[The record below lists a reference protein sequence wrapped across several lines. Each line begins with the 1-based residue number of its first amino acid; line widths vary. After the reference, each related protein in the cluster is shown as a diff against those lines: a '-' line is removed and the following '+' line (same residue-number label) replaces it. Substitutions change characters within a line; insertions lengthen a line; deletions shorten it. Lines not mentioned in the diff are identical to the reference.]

1 MQLLGLLGVV
11 AFSLACAVVGV
22 RLLRVA
28 ARTRQAPELSMGAAL
43 VSSGAIGFPL
53 LISSQVIAMSSGS
66 SLATHL
72 LSAFG
77 SAFTFLGYIGL
88 LIGTWRIYRPA
99 AQWPRALLAMATVIV
114 VGACATAFATRDASP
129 GGVREI
135 ALWTG
140 VAVGVGT
147 FAWSAGESFAL
158 YAQMQRRARIGLV
171 EPAVVN
177 RVWLWGIGSLAAFA
191 MSGHGLLTRIVLGPV
206 VSDGQ
211 RLVSSALGLI
221 AAVAIWLAFFP
232 PAAYRRRMTR
242 GAAA

>member
-28 ARTRQAPELSMGAAL
+28 ARTRQAPELSMGLAL

-53 LISSQVIAMSSGS
+53 LISSQILAIRSGS
-66 SLATHL
+66 SLTTHL

-77 SAFTFLGYIGL
+77 SVFTFLGYIGL
-88 LIGTWRIYRPA
+88 VIGTWRIYRPA
-99 AQWPRALLAMATVIV
+99 AQWPRAVLAIAVLVV
-114 VGACATAFATRDASP
+114 VGACATIFSTRDASP

-135 ALWTG
+135 ALWAG
-140 VAVGVGT
+140 VAVGIST

-158 YAQMQRRARIGLV
+158 YGPMQRRARIGLV

-177 RVWLWGIGSLAAFA
+177 RILLWGIGSLAAFA
-191 MSGHGLLTRIVLGPV
+191 MSGYGLLMRIVLGPV
-206 VSDGQ
+206 VSDGA
-211 RLVSSALGLI
+211 RLISSALGMI
-221 AAVAIWLAFFP
+221 AAVAMWLAFFP
-232 PAAYRRRMTR
+232 PAAYRRRMAR
-242 GAAA
+242 SAAV

>member
-1 MQLLGLLGVV
+1 VQLLGLLGVV
-11 AFSLACAVVGV
+11 AFSLACAVVGF

-53 LISSQVIAMSSGS
+53 LISSQVVAMRGGP

-77 SAFTFLGYIGL
+77 SVFTFVGYIGL
-88 LIGTWRIYRPA
+88 LIGTWRIYRPTA
-99 AQWPRALLAMATVIV
+99 RWPLAVMAIASFVI
-114 VGACATAFATRDASP
+114 VGACATIFATRDATP

-135 ALWTG
+135 AIWMG

-158 YAQMQRRARIGLV
+158 YGQMQRRARIGLV

-177 RVWLWGIGSLAAFA
+177 RVLLWGIGSLAAFA
-191 MSGHGLLTRIVLGPV
+191 MSGHGLLLRVVTGPA
-206 VSDGQ
+206 VSDGM
-211 RLVSSALGLI
+211 RLISSALGMVS
-221 AAVAIWLAFFP
+221 AVAIWLAFFP
-232 PAAYRRRMTR
+232 PAAYRRRMAT
-242 GAAA
+242 

>member
-1 MQLLGLLGVV
+1 MKLLGLLGVV

-28 ARTRQAPELSMGAAL
+28 ARTRQAPELSMGLAL

-53 LISSQVIAMSSGS
+53 LISSQVIAASSGS

-88 LIGTWRIYRPA
+88 IIGTWRIYRPA
-99 AQWPRALLAMATVIV
+99 AQWPRAVLAIGSLVV
-114 VGACATAFATRDASP
+114 VGACATVFATRDAAP
-129 GGVREI
+129 GGIREI

-158 YAQMQRRARIGLV
+158 YGQMQRRARIGLV
-171 EPAVVN
+171 EPAVAN
-177 RVWLWGIGSLAAFA
+177 RVLLWGIGSLAAFA
-191 MSGHGLLTRIVLGPV
+191 MSAHGLLMRVVLGPV
-206 VSDGQ
+206 ESDGM
-211 RLVSSALGLI
+211 RLVSSALGMI
-221 AAVAIWLAFFP
+221 AAIAIWLAFFP
-232 PAAYRRRMTR
+232 PAAYRRRMAR
-242 GAAA
+242 GATA

>member
-53 LISSQVIAMSSGS
+53 LIASQVLSLRSGP
-66 SLATHL
+66 SLAAHL

-77 SAFTFLGYIGL
+77 AAFTFLGYIGL

-99 AQWPRALLAMATVIV
+99 AQWPRAVLAVATLIV
-114 VGACATAFATRDASP
+114 VGSCATLFATRDATP

-140 VAVGVGT
+140 VAVGIST
-147 FAWSAGESFAL
+147 FAWSAAESFAL
-158 YAQMQRRARIGLV
+158 YGRMQRRARIGLV

-177 RVWLWGIGSLAAFA
+177 RVLLWGIGSLAAFA
-191 MSGHGLLTRIVLGPV
+191 MSAQGLLMRVLSGPV
-206 VSDGQ
+206 VDDGQ

-221 AAVAIWLAFFP
+221 AAVAMWLAFFP
-232 PAAYRRRMTR
+232 PAAYRRRLAQR
-242 GAAA
+242 AAV